1 MLKVI
6 KRDGRVIDYNEE
18 NIITSIANSASD
30 AGIQINKKELDL
42 IAHAVEKSI
51 IKMRGG
57 DGVTSTFEIRN
68 VIVREL
74 NEFGYRAIATDFAN
88 QEKEKT
94 YS

>member
-6 KRDGRVIDYNEE
+6 KRDGRVIDFNAE

-30 AGIQINKKELDL
+30 SNIQITKKELDL
-42 IAHAVEKSI
+42 IAHAVEKAI
-51 IKMRGG
+51 IKTRGI

-74 NEFGYRAIATDFAN
+74 NEFGYKAIATDFAS
-88 QEKEKT
+88 QVKEQS
-94 YS
+94 YN